1 MGDYVIETSQ
11 LTKMYQG
18 HTCVDEVNIHVPK
31 GRIYGLLGR
40 NGAGKTTTMKM
51 LLNLVKPTSGSI
63 SIFNKDYLECPLK
76 TYRKIGALIENPC
89 FYENLT
95 GAENL
100 KILAKLRGQHRKD
113 TIEKALSVV
122 GLDKETHKTFGKYSL
137 GMKQRLGIAAAIM
150 HEPEILILD
159 EPINGLDPIGIHEI
173 RNYLLRSCN
182 ENGTTIFISS
192 HVLSEIEQIAD
203 IIGVMHEGH
212 LLEETNM
219 NDLHKRM
226 RKYVEYEVSDVHKAA
241 LVLESK
247 LGLNDYT
254 VVDKRFIRLFPQAMD
269 QSGCRDSQMPR
280 SLSHGKFDADA
291 QSTYRAV
298 SDLTTL
304 SAEVNSCFIENGIAV
319 AQVNIREEKLEDY
332 FSNLIGG
339 GKIG

>member
-11 LTKMYQG
+11 LTKQYQG
-18 HTCVDEVNIHVPK
+18 QTCVDEVNIYVPK
-31 GRIYGLLGR
+31 GKIYGLLGR

-122 GLDKETHKTFGKYSL
+122 GLDKETHKIFGKYSL

-150 HEPEILILD
+150 HEPEVLILD

-173 RNYLLRSCN
+173 RDYLLWSCN

-203 IIGVMHEGH
+203 IIGVMHEGR

-219 NDLHKRM
+219 DDLHKRM

-241 LVLESK
+241 LILERK
-247 LGLNDYT
+247 LGFNDYT
-254 VVDKRFIRLFPQAMD
+254 VLDKRFIRLFPQTASRND
-269 QSGCRDSQMPR
+269 CLPVSDLAVSDFP
-280 SLSHGKFDADA
+280 
-291 QSTYRAV
+291 V
-298 SDLTTL
+298 SDLTAL

-319 AQVNIREEKLEDY
+319 AQVNIMEEKLEDY